1 MKKPILIVLIILIA
15 LLAKGS
21 MFVVEEGEQALVT
34 EFGKPKGEVR
44 MAGLHFKTPLI
55 QEVHRFQRRILKWDG
70 DPNQIPTKDKRYIW
84 IDTTARWRI
93 SDPLL
98 FFKTVATERG
108 ALSRLDDILD
118 SVVRDAVSG
127 HLLVELVRGNDYK
140 APAGVKEV
148 IDFEGTAI
156 PADKLT
162 GREDILASLLKKA
175 QASTPEYG
183 IELLDVQIKRINYVE
198 QVQQRVYERMISERK
213 KVAAEYRSEG
223 EGEKAEIL
231 GQMMKELKEIE
242 SGAYRTAVETRGKAD
257 ATAAGIYAAAYG
269 RDTEFYSFLRTLES
283 YQKAIKENT
292 RLVLSTDNE
301 FYHYLQKGR

>member
-1 MKKPILIVLIILIA
+1 MKKPILIALIILIA

-21 MFVVEEGEQALVT
+21 LFVVEEGEQALVT

-93 SDPLL
+93 ADPLL

-140 APAGVKEV
+140 APPGVKEV
-148 IDFEGTAI
+148 IDFEGAAI
-156 PADKLT
+156 PVDKLT
-162 GREDILASLLKKA
+162 GREDILGSLLKK
-175 QASTPEYG
+175 
-183 IELLDVQIKRINYVE
+183 
-198 QVQQRVYERMISERK
+198 
-213 KVAAEYRSEG
+213 
-223 EGEKAEIL
+223 
-231 GQMMKELKEIE
+231 
-242 SGAYRTAVETRGKAD
+242 
-257 ATAAGIYAAAYG
+257 
-269 RDTEFYSFLRTLES
+269 
-283 YQKAIKENT
+283 
-292 RLVLSTDNE
+292 
-301 FYHYLQKGR
+301 